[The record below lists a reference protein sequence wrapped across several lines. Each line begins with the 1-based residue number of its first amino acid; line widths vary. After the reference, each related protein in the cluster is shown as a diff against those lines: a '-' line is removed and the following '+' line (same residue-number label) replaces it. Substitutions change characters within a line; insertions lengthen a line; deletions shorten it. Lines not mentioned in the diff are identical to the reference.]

1 MEMRE
6 MGYRSLLSHVGT
18 GGNNANILSVSVAL
32 ADMFDASVIGIAGA
46 QLTPP
51 FTEVPV
57 ADMMQYEREAAEKAL
72 GQAEQEF
79 RAAFRG
85 KTTQLSW
92 RTLCDYAPVTNFV
105 IRQARAADLVI
116 TSPQTASFLTR
127 MDEANVGPLVLQ
139 AGRPVLIVPRDH
151 KGLTMGKVVV
161 AWKDA
166 REARR
171 AVSDALPLLKKARE
185 VVVVEVCDPAEAK
198 TAGSSVADVVHW
210 LKGHGV
216 TARAAVEACE
226 DKDLNG
232 LYRFLKQ
239 ENCDLVVA
247 GAYGHTRLREW
258 IFGGVTMDLLLP
270 AGHCVLLSH

>member
-1 MEMRE
+1 MEVCE

-18 GGNNANILSVSVAL
+18 GGNNANIFSASVAL

-85 KTTQLSW
+85 KATQLSW
-92 RTLCDYAPVTNFV
+92 RTLCDYTPVTNFV

-139 AGRPVLIVPRDH
+139 AGRPVLIVPKDH
-151 KGLTMGKVVV
+151 KGLTLGKVVV
-161 AWKDA
+161 AWKDT

-171 AVSDALPLLKKARE
+171 AASDALPLLKKARE
-185 VVVVEVCDPAEAK
+185 VVVVEVCDPAEAR
-198 TAGSSVADVVHW
+198 TAGSSVADVVQW

-226 DKDLNG
+226 DEDLDG
-232 LYRFLKQ
+232 LYRFLKR

>member
-1 MEMRE
+1 
-6 MGYRSLLSHVGT
+6 MGYRSLLSHIGT
-18 GGNNANILSVSVAL
+18 GGNNASASVAL
-32 ADMFDASVIGIAGA
+32 ADLFDASVIGIAGA
-46 QLTPP
+46 RLTPP

-85 KTTQLSW
+85 KATQLSW
-92 RTLCDYAPVTNFV
+92 RMLCDYAPVTNFV

-116 TSPQTASFLTR
+116 TSPQTASFMTR

-139 AGRPVLIVPRDH
+139 AGRPVLIVPKDH
-151 KGLTMGKVVV
+151 KGLTLGKVVV
-161 AWKDA
+161 AWKDT

-171 AVSDALPLLKKARE
+171 AASDALPLLKKARE

-198 TAGSSVADVVHW
+198 MAGSSVADVVHW

-216 TARAAVEACE
+216 TAHAAVEVC
-226 DKDLNG
+226 KDEELDG